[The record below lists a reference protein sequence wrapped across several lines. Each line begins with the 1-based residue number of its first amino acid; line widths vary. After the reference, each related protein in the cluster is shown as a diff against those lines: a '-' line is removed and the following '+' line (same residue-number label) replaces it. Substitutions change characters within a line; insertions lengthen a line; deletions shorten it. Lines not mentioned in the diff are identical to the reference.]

1 MSFILY
7 NLGDRH
13 GFQRSPREF
22 MADSGKIEERDRWPN
37 HPTRG

>member
-7 NLGDRH
+7 NLGDRR
-13 GFQRSPREF
+13 GFWRSLRKF
-22 MADSGKIEERDRWPN
+22 MADSGKIEERDRWTN